1 MSSRESA
8 IDNPEGVQ
16 ESMAFMEV
24 SESGGPV
31 GTKGRFERGEK
42 EMPDKGKLTDSVR
55 RDSRTGKNMG
65 DIFDAIMAE

>member
-1 MSSRESA
+1 
-8 IDNPEGVQ
+8 
-16 ESMAFMEV
+16 MAFMEV